1 MADRT
6 QLVEGLGETWA
17 SMEEVGSALGEA
29 EWDLPTGCPGWSVRD
44 QFSHVIGAERT
55 LLGQEAPPPVQP
67 RADYVRND
75 MGVWNERWIAP
86 RRPRPGADVLA
97 EFHAV
102 TAQRLEALAAMG
114 DDDFA
119 APATTPIGPGTYHD
133 FMTIRLF
140 DCWVH
145 EQDVR
150 RAVGRPGHLSGQ
162 GAETTLATI
171 QGSLPRT
178 VAKLAGA
185 PEGASVAFALEG
197 PLAREWAV
205 GVEGGRGRTLDTLPA
220 EPSATI
226 RTDLDTLVSL
236 ACGRSDPAHALADGR
251 FDLEGDEQLA
261 RAVVSNLA
269 FTF

>member
-1 MADRT
+1 MADRE
-6 QLVEGLGETWA
+6 QVVEGLGETWA
-17 SMEEVGSALGEA
+17 SMGDVGSALDDA
-29 EWDLPTGCPGWSVRD
+29 EWELPTGCPGWSVKD
-44 QFSHVIGAERT
+44 QFSHVVGAEWT
-55 LLGQEAPPPVQP
+55 LLGQEPPPAGP
-67 RADYVRND
+67 PHASHVRND
-75 MGVWNERWIAP
+75 MGTWNERWIAA
-86 RRPRPGADVLA
+86 RRPRPGPDVLA
-97 EFHAV
+97 EFHTV
-102 TAQRLEALAAMG
+102 TAKRLEALAAMD

-119 APATTPIGPGTYHD
+119 APAMTPIGPGTYHD

-185 PEGASVAFALEG
+185 PEGSSVTFALEG

-205 GVEGGRGRTLDTLPA
+205 GVEGGRGRTLDAVPA
-220 EPSATI
+220 KSTAGV
-226 RTDLDTLVSL
+226 RTDLDTLVAL
-236 ACGRSDPAHALADGR
+236 ACGRWSPASALADGR
-251 FDLEGDEQLA
+251 IDLEGDEQLA

>member
-1 MADRT
+1 MPDQQRV
-6 QLVEGLGETWA
+6 VEGLRETWA
-17 SMEEVGSALGEA
+17 SMGDLGGDLGPD
-29 EWDLPTGCPGWSVRD
+29 EWELPTGCPGWSVKD
-44 QFSHVIGAERT
+44 QFSHIIGTEWM
-55 LLGQEAPPPVQP
+55 LLGRETPPAEDP
-67 RADYVRND
+67 RAGHVRND
-75 MGVWNERWIAP
+75 IGAFNERWVATY
-86 RRPRPGADVLA
+86 RTRSGAEVLA
-97 EFHAV
+97 DFLAV
-102 TAQRLEALAAMG
+102 TKERLGLLDAMG

-119 APATTPIGPGTYHD
+119 AASMTPVGPGTYLD

-150 RAVGRPGHLSGQ
+150 RAVGRPGHAAGPV
-162 GAETTLATI
+162 AESALAMI

-205 GVEGGRGRTLDTLPA
+205 GVEGGRGRTLDAVPP
-220 EPSATI
+220 EPTVRL
-226 RTDLDTLVSL
+226 RTDLDALVAL
-236 ACGRSDPAHALADGR
+236 ACGRSDAADFEADGR
-251 FDLEGDEQLA
+251 VSLAGDQALG